1 MAGWAQEYRIR
12 DGGDIHNARLALID
26 LDGWRLV
33 EGMTVAGDV
42 GLNPRDDLHVGCQA
56 MVNDLLASRL
66 KRGLVVLV
74 AQLDEHVAGG
84 MQPAGYGFGVAFQ
97 D

>member
-1 MAGWAQEYRIR
+1 MAGWAQEYCIR
-12 DGGDIHNARLALID
+12 DCGDIHNARLGVIG

-33 EGMTVAGDV
+33 EGVTVAGDV

-56 MVNDLLASRL
+56 MVNDLLAGRL

-74 AQLDEHVAGG
+74 AQLDEHVAGS
-84 MQPAGYGFGVAFQ
+84 V
-97 D
+97 